1 MSVKKSIVEPAPNIS
16 LSLPAADFIGDIST
30 SEEALGKIMALL
42 ADESKKFMI
51 TELEPDEIVYLA
63 GLLAVAEK
71 YNIKMLRDFIYYLML
86 LRISKNR
93 KGREEIINL
102 GGARMAAQES
112 LKQRLGRMFT
122 RDRGV

>member
-1 MSVKKSIVEPAPNIS
+1 MAIKKIEPEPNIS
-16 LSLPAADFIGDIST
+16 LSLPASDFLTDIST

-51 TELEPDEIVYLA
+51 TDLDPDEIVSLS

-71 YNIKMLRDFIYYLML
+71 YNITMLRNFIYYLML
-86 LRISKNR
+86 LRISKSR
-93 KGREEIINL
+93 KGREEIIKL
-102 GGARMAAQES
+102 GGARMEAQEN
-112 LKQRLGRMFT
+112 LRQRLGKLFT